1 MKYTA
6 IEKNLFIENRKKF
19 IAQLQPKSIAIFHSN
34 DEMPRNGDGAFPFR
48 QQSDLFWLSGIDQEQ
63 TILVLSPEHPLPEY
77 REVLFLRKTNE
88 HIAVWEGHKY
98 TKEEAREASGIQHIF
113 WTEDFQ
119 AMLPV
124 MMHHSKNVYVNL
136 NENDRFVTEVVYR
149 DERFARELKSK
160 YPNHQYERSGPIM
173 AKLRAIKSDPEVK
186 QMQIAADITEK
197 AFRRVL
203 GFVRPGVMEYQIE
216 AEITH
221 EFLWNRATGHA
232 YSPII
237 ASGASAC
244 VLHYTENNRE
254 CKDGDVILMDFGAEY
269 ANYAADLTRCIP
281 VSGKF
286 TKRQKDVYNA
296 VLRVMR
302 AATQMLVV
310 GNVIPKY
317 HEEVGKLMEQ
327 ELIGLGLLKAEDVKK
342 QDPKQPLYKKYFMHG
357 TSHFLGLDVHD
368 IGNRYEPMQAGMVFT
383 CEPGIYIPEENLG
396 IRIENDIL
404 ITAKGPVDL
413 MANIPI
419 EADEIEDLM
428 AKQRVVVG

>member
-1 MKYTA
+1 
-6 IEKNLFIENRKKF
+6 
-19 IAQLQPKSIAIFHSN
+19 
-34 DEMPRNGDGAFPFR
+34 
-48 QQSDLFWLSGIDQEQ
+48 
-63 TILVLSPEHPLPEY
+63 
-77 REVLFLRKTNE
+77 
-88 HIAVWEGHKY
+88 
-98 TKEEAREASGIQHIF
+98 
-113 WTEDFQ
+113 
-119 AMLPV
+119 
-124 MMHHSKNVYVNL
+124 
-136 NENDRFVTEVVYR
+136 
-149 DERFARELKSK
+149 
-160 YPNHQYERSGPIM
+160 
-173 AKLRAIKSDPEVK
+173 
-186 QMQIAADITEK
+186 
-197 AFRRVL
+197 
-203 GFVRPGVMEYQIE
+203 
-216 AEITH
+216 
-221 EFLWNRATGHA
+221 
-232 YSPII
+232 
-237 ASGASAC
+237 
-244 VLHYTENNRE
+244 
-254 CKDGDVILMDFGAEY
+254 MDFGAEY

-404 ITAKGPVDL
+404 LTANGPVDL